1 MLLMQKYC
9 GSRRIANDAGAACR
23 GLAMLSHFVSHAL
36 PLLGAAIAPAY
47 RSVSDTRY
55 ATLEYY
61 NPARDRTRTATFV
74 LNLFAAAVSSVV
86 LTKGVDREELFER
99 YDVKLWS
106 FNDHVAL
113 FALATAP
120 SVAALA
126 VLYAAFRGVQGIRSV
141 LSL

>member
-1 MLLMQKYC
+1 
-9 GSRRIANDAGAACR
+9 
-23 GLAMLSHFVSHAL
+23 MLSHLVTHAL
-36 PLLGAAIAPAY
+36 PLLGAAVMPAY
-47 RSVSDTRY
+47 RYLGEAQY

-61 NPARDRTRTATFV
+61 NAARTRTRPATFL
-74 LNLFAAAVSSVV
+74 LNLFAATVASLA

-113 FALATAP
+113 FALATVP
-120 SVAALA
+120 SIIILA
-126 VLYAAFRGVQGIRSV
+126 VLYAAFRSVEGIRTA

>member
-1 MLLMQKYC
+1 ML
-9 GSRRIANDAGAACR
+9 I
-23 GLAMLSHFVSHAL
+23 HFASHAL

-47 RSVSDTRY
+47 RYLGEARY
-55 ATLEYY
+55 ASLEYY
-61 NPARDRTRTATFV
+61 NPARSRTRTATFV
-74 LNLFAAAVSSVV
+74 LNLFAAVVSSVV

-106 FNDHVAL
+106 FDDRVAL

-126 VLYAAFRGVQGIRSV
+126 ALYAAFRGVQFIRST
-141 LSL
+141 LAL

>member
-1 MLLMQKYC
+1 MLNHLV
-9 GSRRIANDAGAACR
+9 
-23 GLAMLSHFVSHAL
+23 FHAI
-36 PLLGAAIAPAY
+36 PLLGAAVMPAY
-47 RSVSDTRY
+47 RYLGEARY

-61 NPARDRTRTATFV
+61 NPARTRTRTASFV
-74 LNLFAAAVSSVV
+74 LNLFATTVSSVV

-106 FNDHVAL
+106 FDDRVAL

-120 SVAALA
+120 SVLALA
-126 VLYAAFRGVQGIRSV
+126 VLYAAFRGVQGLRSA